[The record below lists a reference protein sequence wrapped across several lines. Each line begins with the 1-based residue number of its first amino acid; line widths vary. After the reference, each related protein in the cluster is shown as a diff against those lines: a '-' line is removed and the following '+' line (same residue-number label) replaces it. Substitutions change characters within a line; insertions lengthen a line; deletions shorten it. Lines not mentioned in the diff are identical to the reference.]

1 MNKIILSGNICQD
14 IELNTYNKKSCVRNS
29 IAVRRDYKNS
39 KGEYDTDFFNITL
52 WESKADFI
60 NKYAK
65 KGTKILVSGRLMNN
79 EYETEN
85 GEKKYSNEIQV
96 DHIEIL
102 TSKKDNNNSDPEEI
116 FGDKLE
122 VKEENTSDDFF
133 D

>member
-29 IAVRRDYKNS
+29 IAVKRDFKNS

-52 WESKADFI
+52 WDSKADFI
-60 NKYAK
+60 SKYAN
-65 KGTKILVSGRLMNN
+65 KGTRILISGRLTNN
-79 EYETEN
+79 EYEN
-85 GEKKYSNEIQV
+85 QDGEKKYSNDIQV

-102 TSKKDNNNSDPEEI
+102 TSKKEDKTDPEDI

-122 VKEENTSDDFF
+122 VKEDTTVDDFF

>member
-1 MNKIILSGNICQD
+1 MNRIILSGNICQD

-29 IAVRRDYKNS
+29 IAVKRDYKNS

-52 WESKADFI
+52 WDSKADFI
-60 NKYAK
+60 SKYAN
-65 KGTKILVSGRLMNN
+65 KGTKILISGRLTNN
-79 EYETEN
+79 EYEN
-85 GEKKYSNEIQV
+85 QDGEKKYSNDIQV

-102 TSKKDNNNSDPEEI
+102 TSKKQDKTDPEEI

-122 VKEENTSDDFF
+122 VKEDTTVDDFF

>member
-29 IAVRRDYKNS
+29 IAVKRDFKNS

-60 NKYAK
+60 SKYAK
-65 KGTKILVSGRLMNN
+65 KGSKILVSGRLTNN

-85 GEKKYSNEIQV
+85 GEKKYSNEVQV

-102 TSKKDNNNSDPEEI
+102 TSKKEDKTDPEEI

-122 VKEENTSDDFF
+122 VKEEDTSVDDFF
-133 D
+133 

>member
-1 MNKIILSGNICQD
+1 MNKIILSGNVCQD

-29 IAVRRDYKNS
+29 IAVKRDYKNS

-52 WESKADFI
+52 WDSKADFI
-60 NKYAK
+60 SKYAN
-65 KGTKILVSGRLMNN
+65 KGTRILISGRLTNN
-79 EYETEN
+79 EYEN
-85 GEKKYSNEIQV
+85 QDGEKKYSNDIQV

-102 TSKKDNNNSDPEEI
+102 TSKKEDKTDPEEI

-122 VKEENTSDDFF
+122 VKEDTTVDDFF

>member
-29 IAVRRDYKNS
+29 IAVKRDFKNS

-52 WESKADFI
+52 WDSKADFI
-60 NKYAK
+60 SKYAN
-65 KGTKILVSGRLMNN
+65 KGTRILISGRLTNN
-79 EYETEN
+79 EYEN
-85 GEKKYSNEIQV
+85 QDGEKKYSNDIQV

-102 TSKKDNNNSDPEEI
+102 TSKKEDKTDPEEI

-122 VKEENTSDDFF
+122 VKEDTTVDDFF

>member
-1 MNKIILSGNICQD
+1 MNKIILSGNVCQD

-29 IAVRRDYKNS
+29 IAVRREFKN
-39 KGEYDTDFFNITL
+39 KDGEYDTDFFNITL
-52 WESKADFI
+52 WGTQADFI
-60 NKYAK
+60 KKFAN
-65 KGTKILVSGRLMNN
+65 KGTKILISGRLTNN

-85 GEKKYSNEIQV
+85 GEKKYSNEVQV

-102 TSKKDNNNSDPEEI
+102 TSKKDDKTDPEDI

-122 VKEENTSDDFF
+122 VKEETTDDFF